1 MLRLRRDGLWG
12 CFFVGPTILGIAVL
26 NLYPIVNTVYMTFF
40 QVKGLRRDTLS
51 FVGLENFRDLLSSE
65 SFWGALGNTLT
76 YTLITVPLTIIL
88 SLTVAAL
95 LTSRVKGRGFFR
107 TVFFTPVVVPGAALG
122 IIWIFLLQARYGIVN
137 NILGTRIPFLT
148 GSRFALP
155 TISMIGVWAAV
166 GYYSILFIAA
176 LQSISPTYYE
186 AARIDGAGPVRSF
199 FAVTL
204 PLVSPTI
211 FMVLILLVISGLQIF
226 DLPAVMVTRDNPAY
240 TSVRP
245 VLEFYYRYTFNSGRA
260 GLGSAVIVVLLALI
274 LAVTALQFFLQRRWV
289 HYE

>member
-186 AARIDGAGPVRSF
+186 AARIDGAGSVRSF
-199 FAVTL
+199 FAVTV

-274 LAVTALQFFLQRRWV
+274 LAVTGLQFFLQRRWV

>member
-51 FVGLENFRDLLSSE
+51 FVGLENFRALLSSE

-199 FAVTL
+199 FAVTV

-274 LAVTALQFFLQRRWV
+274 LAVTGLQFFLQRRWV

>member
-1 MLRLRRDGLWG
+1 MLRLRRDGFWG
-12 CFFVGPTILGIAVL
+12 LFFVGPTILGIAVL

-51 FVGLENFRDLLSSE
+51 FAGLGNFSNLLTSE
-65 SFWGALGNTLT
+65 SFWGALGNTVT
-76 YTLITVPLTIIL
+76 YTLITVPLTIIF
-88 SLTVAAL
+88 SLLVAVL
-95 LTSRVKGRGFFR
+95 LTSRVKGKGLFR
-107 TVFFTPVVVPGAALG
+107 AVFFTPVVVPGAALG

-137 NILGTRIPFLT
+137 NLLGTQIPFLT

-155 TISMIGVWAAV
+155 TISVIGVWAAV
-166 GYYSILFIAA
+166 GYYSILFIAG

-199 FAVTL
+199 FAVTV

-211 FMVLILLVISGLQIF
+211 FMVLILLLISGLQIF

-245 VLEFYYRYTFNSGRA
+245 VLEFYYRYTFNSGKA

-274 LAVTALQFFLQRRWV
+274 LLITALQFRLQRRWV

>member
-88 SLTVAAL
+88 SLIVAAL

-199 FAVTL
+199 FAVTV

-274 LAVTALQFFLQRRWV
+274 LVVTALQFFLQRRWV

>member
-199 FAVTL
+199 FAVTV

-274 LAVTALQFFLQRRWV
+274 LAVTGLQFFLQRRWV

>member
-137 NILGTRIPFLT
+137 SILGTRIPFLT

-199 FAVTL
+199 FAVTV

-274 LAVTALQFFLQRRWV
+274 LAVTGLQFFFQRRWV

>member
-199 FAVTL
+199 FAVTV

>member
-95 LTSRVKGRGFFR
+95 LTSRVKGRVFFR

-199 FAVTL
+199 FAVTV

>member
-12 CFFVGPTILGIAVL
+12 CLFVGPTILGIAIL

-166 GYYSILFIAA
+166 GYYSILCIAA

-199 FAVTL
+199 FAVTV

-274 LAVTALQFFLQRRWV
+274 LAVTALQFFFQRRWV

>member
-186 AARIDGAGPVRSF
+186 AARIDGAGPVRRF
-199 FAVTL
+199 FAVTV

>member
-12 CFFVGPTILGIAVL
+12 CLFVGPTILGIAIL

-199 FAVTL
+199 FAVTV

-274 LAVTALQFFLQRRWV
+274 LAVTALQFFFQRRWV

>member
-88 SLTVAAL
+88 SLIVAAL

-199 FAVTL
+199 FAVTV

>member
-65 SFWGALGNTLT
+65 SFWVALGNTLT

-199 FAVTL
+199 FAVTV

>member
-95 LTSRVKGRGFFR
+95 LTSRVKGRGVFR

-199 FAVTL
+199 FAVTV

>member
-1 MLRLRRDGLWG
+1 MLRLRRDDLWG

-199 FAVTL
+199 FAVTV

>member
-51 FVGLENFRDLLSSE
+51 FVGLENFRDLLSNE

-199 FAVTL
+199 FAVTV